1 MPSTTKRSF
10 LDLPRE
16 LQPKVARAWLALLW
30 ERLWPSLWP
39 LIGVVMAFAVTALAG
54 LWTSLPD
61 WSRACGLILFAL
73 FAVAALWPVARIRA
87 PSLAEA
93 LHRLEVASAIAHRPA
108 TAHVDALPEESLG
121 RAASAGDSTALWR
134 AHKARVAALIA
145 RLRAGWPRS
154 ALARRDSYA
163 LRVLL
168 TLLLIITAT
177 VAGPAWQ
184 ERLISPFWFNGGTG
198 AAALS
203 VDAWVSPPT
212 YTGRA
217 PMFLT
222 GANLPE
228 PPDAI
233 EVPTGSELMVRVHGP
248 GSVALTLSDAPG
260 TAAGSAVEPSEP
272 ARENVSEFRAK
283 LSRSATATVSNGPT
297 RIAGWTFTV
306 IPDTA
311 PTIAL
316 LDEPRTAVSG
326 ALELDY
332 SMQDDYG
339 VTSAEADFGLADE
352 AGGEAADAEE
362 PLIAA
367 PRFPLSLPHIAT
379 REGTGRT
386 FKDLLAHPWAG
397 GKARLTLRATD
408 EADNVGESEPIV
420 MELPSRR
427 FTQPLARAVIEQRR
441 TLAQTPSKRPLVARA
456 LNALTAGPVGFFDDS
471 TVYLSLRAAY
481 WRLMRGDDRA
491 QMTGVVDLLWD
502 VALRIEDGDLSLAER
517 NLRAAQ
523 EALERALAEDAP
535 DEVIKQLI
543 DELRQ
548 ALNDFMR
555 ALSEMA
561 QNQPELLPEIDISEL
576 QLLQPQDL
584 QRLLE
589 NIENLARNGAREQAM
604 QLLQQLRNML
614 ENMRIAR
621 GQQPTEGQQMMS
633 EMLQQLG
640 EMIGKQQQLM
650 DETFRL
656 NGQGDRQGTPQ
667 AGQLGQRQRDLQAQ
681 LQALL
686 DQLKGMG
693 SRSNNPLDQAGENM
707 GEAAESL
714 GQGDPGGALPEQGQ
728 ALDNLRQ
735 GAQSLA
741 QELAESM
748 QNGRGQ
754 ARGRAPTDP
763 LGRPLPSRGPELGSQ
778 VKVPDEI
785 ETQTVRRILEEVRR
799 RLGEQN
805 RPRIELDYLERLLR
819 RF

>member
-1 MPSTTKRSF
+1 MPATTKRSF
-10 LDLPRE
+10 LGLPRE
-16 LQPKVARAWLALLW
+16 LQAKVGRAWLALVW

-39 LIGVVMAFAVTALAG
+39 LIGVLMAFAVTALAG

-61 WSRACGLILFAL
+61 WSRACGLILLAL

-87 PSLAEA
+87 PSLADA
-93 LHRLEVASAIAHRPA
+93 LHRLEIASAIAHRPA

-121 RAASAGDSTALWR
+121 RATSAGDSTALWR

-154 ALARRDSYA
+154 ALAKRDPYA

-177 VAGPAWQ
+177 IAGPAWQ
-184 ERLISPFWFNGGTG
+184 QRLVSPFWFNGGAG

-222 GANLPE
+222 GAKLIE
-228 PPDAI
+228 RPDAI
-233 EVPTGSELMVRVHGP
+233 EVPAGSLLVVRVHGP
-248 GSVALTLSDAPG
+248 GDVSLTLSDAPG
-260 TAAGSAVEPSEP
+260 STAGSAVEPSEP
-272 ARENVSEFRAK
+272 ARENVSEFRTE
-283 LSRSATATVSNGPT
+283 LDRSATATVSDGLS

-306 IPDTA
+306 IDDKA
-311 PTIAL
+311 PTISL
-316 LDEPRTAVSG
+316 LDEPQTAVSG
-326 ALELDY
+326 SLELNY
-332 SMQDDYG
+332 SIQDDYG
-339 VTSAEADFGLADE
+339 VTSAEAEFGLAESDE
-352 AGGEAADAEE
+352 AESGNAEE
-362 PLIAA
+362 PLVAA

-397 GKARLTLRATD
+397 GKARLTLRAVD
-408 EADNVGESEPIV
+408 EANNVGESEPIV
-420 MELPSRR
+420 IELPSRR

-441 TLAQTPSKRPLVARA
+441 MLAKTPSRRLLVARA
-456 LNALTAGPVGFFDDS
+456 LDALTAGPVGYFDDR
-471 TVYLSLRAAY
+471 TVYLGLRAAY
-481 WRLMRGDDRA
+481 WRLTRSDDRA
-491 QMTGVVDLLWD
+491 QMTSVVDLLWD

-523 EALERALAEDAP
+523 EALERALADDAP
-535 DEVIKQLI
+535 DEVIKQLMN
-543 DELRQ
+543 ELRQ
-548 ALNDFMR
+548 ALNDFLR
-555 ALSEMA
+555 ALTELA
-561 QNQPELLPEIDISEL
+561 QKQPELLPQIDISNL
-576 QLLQPQDL
+576 QNLQPQDL

-633 EMLQQLG
+633 EMLQKLG

-656 NGQGDRQGTPQ
+656 NGQGEQQGTPQ
-667 AGQLGQRQRDLQAQ
+667 AGQLGQQQQDLQAQ
-681 LQALL
+681 LEALI

-693 SRSNNPLDQAGENM
+693 GPSNSPLDQAGKNM
-707 GEAAESL
+707 GQAAQSL
-714 GQGDPGGALPEQGQ
+714 GQGDPGGALPQQGQ

-741 QELAESM
+741 QQLAESM
-748 QNGRGQ
+748 QNSRGM

>member
-1 MPSTTKRSF
+1 MPATTKRSF
-10 LDLPRE
+10 LGLPRE
-16 LQPKVARAWLALLW
+16 LQAKVGRAWLALVW

-39 LIGVVMAFAVTALAG
+39 LIGVLMAFAVTALAG

-61 WSRACGLILFAL
+61 WSRACGLVLLAL

-87 PSLAEA
+87 PSLADA
-93 LHRLEVASAIAHRPA
+93 LHRLEIASAIAHRPA

-121 RAASAGDSTALWR
+121 RATSAGDSTALWR

-154 ALARRDSYA
+154 ALAKRDPYA

-177 VAGPAWQ
+177 IAGPAWQ
-184 ERLISPFWFNGGTG
+184 QRLVSPFWFNGGAG

-222 GANLPE
+222 GAKLIE
-228 PPDAI
+228 RPDAI
-233 EVPTGSELMVRVHGP
+233 EVPAGSLLVVRVHGP
-248 GSVALTLSDAPG
+248 GDVSLTLSDAPG
-260 TAAGSAVEPSEP
+260 STAGSAVEPSEP
-272 ARENVSEFRAK
+272 ARENVSEFRTE
-283 LSRSATATVSNGPT
+283 LDRSATATVSDGLS

-306 IPDTA
+306 IDDKA
-311 PTIAL
+311 PTISL
-316 LDEPRTAVSG
+316 LDEPQTAVSG
-326 ALELDY
+326 SLELNY
-332 SMQDDYG
+332 SIQDDYG
-339 VTSAEADFGLADE
+339 VTSAEAEFGLAESDE
-352 AGGEAADAEE
+352 AESGNAEE
-362 PLIAA
+362 PLVAA

-397 GKARLTLRATD
+397 GKARLTLRAVD
-408 EADNVGESEPIV
+408 EANNVGESEPIV
-420 MELPSRR
+420 IELPSRR

-441 TLAQTPSKRPLVARA
+441 MLAKTPSRRLLVARA
-456 LNALTAGPVGFFDDS
+456 LDALTAGPVGYFDDR
-471 TVYLSLRAAY
+471 TVYLGLRAAY
-481 WRLMRGDDRA
+481 WRLTRSDDRA
-491 QMTGVVDLLWD
+491 QMTSVVDLLWD

-523 EALERALAEDAP
+523 EALERALADDAP
-535 DEVIKQLI
+535 DEVIKQLMN
-543 DELRQ
+543 ELRQ
-548 ALNDFMR
+548 ALNDFLR
-555 ALSEMA
+555 ALTELA
-561 QNQPELLPEIDISEL
+561 QKQPELLPQIDISNL
-576 QLLQPQDL
+576 QNLQPQDL

-633 EMLQQLG
+633 EMLQKLG

-656 NGQGDRQGTPQ
+656 NGQGEQQGTPQ
-667 AGQLGQRQRDLQAQ
+667 AGQLGQQQQDLQAQ
-681 LQALL
+681 LEALI

-693 SRSNNPLDQAGENM
+693 GPSNSPLDQAGKNM
-707 GEAAESL
+707 GQAAQSL
-714 GQGDPGGALPEQGQ
+714 GQGDPGGALPQQGQ

-741 QELAESM
+741 QQLAESM
-748 QNGRGQ
+748 QNSRGM